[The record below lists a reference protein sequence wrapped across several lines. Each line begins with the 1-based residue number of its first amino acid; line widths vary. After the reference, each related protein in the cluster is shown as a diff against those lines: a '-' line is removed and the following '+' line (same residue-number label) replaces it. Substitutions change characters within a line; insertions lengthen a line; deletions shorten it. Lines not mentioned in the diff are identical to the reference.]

1 MNIFFSSYLSHLAY
15 SQVPYNSPPPP
26 TSNNNNMSERQKV
39 ALVTG
44 ASSGIG
50 YATAIEFAKR
60 GYKVFAGAR
69 RLEPMQKLK
78 DDYGIYIFKLDVS
91 DLDSVKEAR
100 KLIESETG
108 GDYLDFLYNNAGQSC
123 TFPATDVTDE
133 QMKQCF
139 EVNVFGGIRTTREL
153 IPLIINAKGVIGFT
167 GSVSGIIP
175 FPFSCIYSSS
185 KAAIHQYAAT
195 LRLEMKPFGVKVIN
209 IVTGGVKTNIEDKR
223 DLPETSLY
231 NVPGI
236 TEAFNARRQMAARN
250 HPMPA
255 EVYARK
261 VVSDFEN
268 AKLGG
273 ALNYYRGRMSTFLG
287 HVLNFVPRFIVEYAL
302 VRKFQLAG
310 IFAYLKQK
318 YLKDKIH

>member
-1 MNIFFSSYLSHLAY
+1 
-15 SQVPYNSPPPP
+15 
-26 TSNNNNMSERQKV
+26 MSERQKV

-78 DDYGIYIFKLDVS
+78 DDYGVIIFKLDVS
-91 DLDSVKEAR
+91 DLESVKNA
-100 KLIESETG
+100 KKFIESETG
-108 GDYLDFLYNNAGQSC
+108 ADYLDFLYNNAGQSC
-123 TFPATDVTDE
+123 TFPATDVTDA

-139 EVNVFGGIRTTREL
+139 EVNVFGAIRTVREL
-153 IPLIINAKGVIGFT
+153 VPLIINAQGVIGFT

-175 FPFSCIYSSS
+175 FPFSCIYSAS

-209 IVTGGVKTNIEDKR
+209 IVTGGVKTDIEDKR
-223 DLPETSLY
+223 DLPESSIY

-236 TEAFNARRQMAARN
+236 KEAFNERRQMAARN
-250 HPMPA
+250 KPMPA
-255 EVYARK
+255 EVYAKK
-261 VVSDFEN
+261 VVTDFESAN
-268 AKLGG
+268 LGG
-273 ALNYYRGRMSTFLG
+273 ALNIYRGTMSTFLSF
-287 HVLNFVPRFIVEYAL
+287 VLTFVPRFIVEAAL
-302 VRKFQLAG
+302 VSKFKLNSVFQ
-310 IFAYLKQK
+310 YLHEK
-318 YLKDKIH
+318 YSKEKVN

>member
-1 MNIFFSSYLSHLAY
+1 
-15 SQVPYNSPPPP
+15 
-26 TSNNNNMSERQKV
+26 MSERQKV

-78 DDYGIYIFKLDVS
+78 DDYGVYIFKLDVS
-91 DLDSVKEAR
+91 DLDSVKDAR
-100 KLIESETG
+100 KLIEAETG
-108 GDYLDFLYNNAGQSC
+108 DDYLDFL
-123 TFPATDVTDE
+123 
-133 QMKQCF
+133 QCF
-139 EVNVFGGIRTTREL
+139 EVNVFGAIRTTREL
-153 IPLIINAKGVIGFT
+153 VPLLINAKGVVGFT

-175 FPFSCIYSSS
+175 FPFSCIYSAS

-195 LRLEMKPFGVKVIN
+195 LRLELKPFGVKVIN
-209 IVTGGVKTNIEDKR
+209 IVTGGVKTDIEDKR

-250 HPMPA
+250 KPMPA
-255 EVYARK
+255 AVYASK
-261 VVSDFEN
+261 VVTDFEN
-268 AKLGG
+268 ATLGG
-273 ALNYYRGRMSTFLG
+273 ALNYYRGKMSTFLG

-302 VRKFQLAG
+302 VRKFQLVG

-318 YLKDKIH
+318 YLKEKVN